1 MILKPLEELVGARG
15 FEPPTPSLPDAGE
28 ALFSLANFWK
38 LPQIIGIDSKREFIS
53 FVNQNVAPLPSHG
66 EAA

>member
-1 MILKPLEELVGARG
+1 MALKSFTNLVGARG

-38 LPQIIGIDSKREFIS
+38 LPQIIGIDPKREFIS

-66 EAA
+66 DVA